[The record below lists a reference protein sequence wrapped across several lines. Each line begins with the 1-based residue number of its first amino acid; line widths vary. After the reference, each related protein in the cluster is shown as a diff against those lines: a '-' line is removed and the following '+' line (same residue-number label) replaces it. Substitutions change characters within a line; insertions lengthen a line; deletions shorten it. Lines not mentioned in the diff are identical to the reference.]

1 MWLRD
6 LFNGPKVLPLDEGM
20 GNLAG
25 GGTHGNKERGK
36 GERRAGGGQGRGGEG
51 EGRGVGVGKGSG
63 RGEGIGRGGR
73 RGEGDKGEGGRVG
86 TEQLKMK
93 SMGAAGLE
101 GGASSS
107 TATMRKERRF
117 SSGGSNEQRA
127 NIRAALELR
136 RNRAVTEGTSLRRR
150 DDDGKRTYAS
160 AEEFVVLES
169 SLAHHILLARLDF
182 TERRQERELYG
193 DNPALHPPR
202 DSNYTRHGGFN
213 VFVLETALIRR
224 RLDMQRAPSGGNPD
238 HYSHVCAYILH
249 TPDHYTALVRAS
261 GSWELWNGGNMVQ
274 TITAIC
280 DLVREE
286 HDDGVRVDEVVCGLG
301 RGVADGDKTRG
312 GRSGEDSGGTVV
324 GRWVTNR
331 DKTRGSKGGEDGKDE
346 VRGGEVAEANTR
358 GAVAGETRR
367 GDSAG
372 GNAGMATNAME
383 EHTKT
388 EGNTTA
394 VVATDAMEEHTE
406 TKGDTAVVVTTDAMD
421 EHTETNGDPTATGR
435 VALAE
440 SIVEATK
447 ADGEEAANRK
457 GVARVTNGMEGVITT
472 DEDAGAA
479 DAGNEEEVVIGV
491 TGAGNE
497 EGAVTGV
504 VRGHVLSGPTITA
517 ELAAVLVAHLVST
530 GMLDGDEDLDARA
543 YSIDWE
549 RFYKSDCSDSESEQ
563 KNADDEKEDVGLC
576 SNLRKGNCDSEG
588 PYKIDDPDV
597 MSPLEKGQD
606 TPRPTSGDEPVGMDT
621 GVPAPL

>member
-1 MWLRD
+1 M
-6 LFNGPKVLPLDEGM
+6 
-20 GNLAG
+20 
-25 GGTHGNKERGK
+25 
-36 GERRAGGGQGRGGEG
+36 
-51 EGRGVGVGKGSG
+51 
-63 RGEGIGRGGR
+63 
-73 RGEGDKGEGGRVG
+73 
-86 TEQLKMK
+86 
-93 SMGAAGLE
+93 
-101 GGASSS
+101 
-107 TATMRKERRF
+107 
-117 SSGGSNEQRA
+117 
-127 NIRAALELR
+127 
-136 RNRAVTEGTSLRRR
+136 
-150 DDDGKRTYAS
+150 
-160 AEEFVVLES
+160 
-169 SLAHHILLARLDF
+169 
-182 TERRQERELYG
+182 
-193 DNPALHPPR
+193 
-202 DSNYTRHGGFN
+202 
-213 VFVLETALIRR
+213 ET
-224 RLDMQRAPSGGNPD
+224 G
-238 HYSHVCAYILH
+238 
-249 TPDHYTALVRAS
+249 
-261 GSWELWNGGNMVQ
+261 
-274 TITAIC
+274 
-280 DLVREE
+280 EE
-286 HDDGVRVDEVVCGLG
+286 HDDGVCVDEVVCGLG

-324 GRWVTNR
+324 GRWVTDK

-346 VRGGEVAEANTR
+346 VRGGEVAEADTR

-504 VRGHVLSGPTITA
+504 VRGQCVDTRESG
-517 ELAAVLVAHLVST
+517 
-530 GMLDGDEDLDARA
+530 
-543 YSIDWE
+543 
-549 RFYKSDCSDSESEQ
+549 
-563 KNADDEKEDVGLC
+563 
-576 SNLRKGNCDSEG
+576 
-588 PYKIDDPDV
+588 
-597 MSPLEKGQD
+597 
-606 TPRPTSGDEPVGMDT
+606 
-621 GVPAPL
+621 